1 MAPLPSL
8 SSEDRPRV
16 EQRVRKMVKRWPT
29 LRGYHLN
36 PDEAVVEGIVQ
47 GLVRSAM
54 SHGANYC
61 P

>member
-1 MAPLPSL
+1 MTPIPSL
-8 SSEDRPRV
+8 SAEDRPQV
-16 EQRVRKMVKRWPT
+16 EQRVRKMVVRWPR

-36 PDEAVVEGIVQ
+36 PEGAVVEGIVQ

-54 SHGANYC
+54 TYGVNYC